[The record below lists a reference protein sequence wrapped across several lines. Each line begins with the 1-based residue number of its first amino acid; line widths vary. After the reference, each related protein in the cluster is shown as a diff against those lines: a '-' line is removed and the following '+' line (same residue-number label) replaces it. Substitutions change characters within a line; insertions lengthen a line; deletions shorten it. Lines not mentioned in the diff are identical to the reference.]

1 MDGWLSAPPLPLVEF
16 PWLAGVSQEVPDL
29 FGGLDVPL
37 SCFNASQWSL
47 HIQWGP
53 TLFPWYYH
61 SDLRYLFLLPTPPT
75 TNVHDLSIPLK
86 QTF

>member
-53 TLFPWYYH
+53 TLPWYYH
-61 SDLRYLFLLPTPPT
+61 SDLCYLFLLPTPPT

-86 QTF
+86 QTS